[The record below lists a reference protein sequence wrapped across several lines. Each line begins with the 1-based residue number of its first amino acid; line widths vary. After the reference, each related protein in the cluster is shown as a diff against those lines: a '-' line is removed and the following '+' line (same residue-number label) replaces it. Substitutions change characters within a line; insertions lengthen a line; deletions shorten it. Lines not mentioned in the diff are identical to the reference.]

1 MPLLSFGSDT
11 DTTTDPFADYLT
23 SALQTGLSLTTGV
36 GGDFA
41 VRCKISDWQDA
52 GGETHPAGVVVVPHY
67 PVARKLD
74 FEFYT
79 DIYKCLSVAAFPYY
93 TLLKPSGLQLLEL
106 PGESY
111 ETSRGLFFPWL
122 KGTPKRLVYTHR
134 EYMNSYLSHL
144 KTHSMKIPLMEGF
157 NLDFSST
164 THVAIA
170 GQSGAGKSY
179 FVRFFLPYLVTM
191 GQLYLVDPKADDLVR
206 WAGSPEA
213 RDVFK
218 SIHRT
223 PNVVYPQLVGS
234 KDGVFVKEVDS
245 VLAKLKAI
253 MMEREDHYMKTGKRD
268 FDDIFI
274 VIDELLALTQ
284 GAAKVDK
291 ESFFAH
297 LQSLALLGRSAK
309 IHLILVSQ
317 RFSAEAMPTAIRD
330 QLQGVFQLG
339 PITKS
344 NTAFLFPDYDSEGV
358 IPPRGRGTGICQIQG
373 DVIPYPRPFLSPTYA

>member
-1 MPLLSFGSDT
+1 MPLLNFGSDITTST
-11 DTTTDPFADYLT
+11 DTFATYLT
-23 SALQTGLSLTTGV
+23 SALQTGLALKTGT
-36 GGDFA
+36 GGDFT
-41 VRCKISDWQDA
+41 VKCKSTAWTDA
-52 GGETHPAGVVVVPHY
+52 TGEKHSAGVVVVPTY
-67 PVARKLD
+67 PVARKID

-93 TLLKPSGLQLLEL
+93 TLLKPSGLQLLAL

-122 KGTPKRLVYTHR
+122 KGTPKRLIYTR
-134 EYMNSYLSHL
+134 EQYMESYVSCL
-144 KTHSMKIPLMEGF
+144 KKHSTKIPLMEGF
-157 NLDFSST
+157 ALDFSAT
-164 THVAIA
+164 THIAIA

-179 FVRFFLPYLVTM
+179 FVRYLLPYLISM

-213 RDVFK
+213 RALFQSLKRVP
-218 SIHRT
+218 T
-223 PNVVYPQLVGS
+223 VVYPQLIGS
-234 KDGVFVKEVDS
+234 KDGVFVKEVDE
-245 VLAKLKAI
+245 VLARLKAI
-253 MMEREDHYMKTGKRD
+253 MMKREDHYMKTGRRD

-309 IHLILVSQ
+309 IHLVLISQ

-330 QLQGVFQLG
+330 QLQGVVQLG

-358 IPPRGRGTGICQIQG
+358 IPPRGKGTGICQIQG